1 MPEPSSE
8 KDNLKI
14 VVRIVLWLGLSIVVL
29 LIIKI
34 FLLQLKPRPRNP
46 DHETPTLTVVIES
59 TATSSITRTD
69 TPIPAST
76 STADTGGVPISTPS
90 LFPAPELEPT
100 IINGPPLF
108 RVEGWS
114 SDDEVCKPEVTI
126 FGVTLSHATP
136 PYVFTFW
143 SQEKPFKP
151 HNPVINQVIHLEN
164 SRDYIEFTPPIV
176 IVRDK
181 YKHVEFSFHRED
193 GMLVLW
199 IKDLFYLSCN

>member
-1 MPEPSSE
+1 MSEPGSE

-14 VVRIVLWLGLSIVVL
+14 VVRVVLWLGLAIVVL

-34 FLLQLKPRPRNP
+34 FLPSLEEPSKNP
-46 DHETPTLTVVIES
+46 NETSTPTVVKII
-59 TATSSITRTD
+59 TPSSITPTD
-69 TPIPAST
+69 TDPPTPT
-76 STADTGGVPISTPS
+76 STGTAYKEVSPTSTTSP
-90 LFPAPELEPT
+90 FPAPELEPT
-100 IINGPPLF
+100 IINGPLLF

-126 FGVTLSHATP
+126 FGVTISHATP

-193 GMLVLW
+193 GILVLW

>member
-1 MPEPSSE
+1 VSEPSSE

-14 VVRIVLWLGLSIVVL
+14 VVRVVLWLGLAIVVL

-34 FLLQLKPRPRNP
+34 FLPSLEEPSKNP
-46 DHETPTLTVVIES
+46 NETSTPTVVKII
-59 TATSSITRTD
+59 TPSSITPTD
-69 TPIPAST
+69 TDPPTPT
-76 STADTGGVPISTPS
+76 STGTAYKEVSPTSTTSP
-90 LFPAPELEPT
+90 FPAPELEPT
-100 IINGPPLF
+100 IINGPLLF

-126 FGVTLSHATP
+126 FGVTISHATP

-193 GMLVLW
+193 GILVLW

>member
-1 MPEPSSE
+1 MSEPSSE

-14 VVRIVLWLGLSIVVL
+14 VVRVVLWLGLAIVVL

-34 FLLQLKPRPRNP
+34 FLPSLEKKKKNP
-46 DHETPTLTVVIES
+46 NETSTPTVVKII
-59 TATSSITRTD
+59 TPSSITPTD
-69 TPIPAST
+69 TDPPTPT
-76 STADTGGVPISTPS
+76 STGTAYKEVSPTSTTSP
-90 LFPAPELEPT
+90 FPAPELEPT
-100 IINGPPLF
+100 IINGPLLF

-126 FGVTLSHATP
+126 FGVTISHATP

-193 GMLVLW
+193 GILVLW

>member
-1 MPEPSSE
+1 MSEPSSE

-14 VVRIVLWLGLSIVVL
+14 VVRVVLWLGLAIVVL

-34 FLLQLKPRPRNP
+34 FLPSLEEPSKNP
-46 DHETPTLTVVIES
+46 NETSTPTVVKII
-59 TATSSITRTD
+59 TPSSITPTD
-69 TPIPAST
+69 TDPPTPT
-76 STADTGGVPISTPS
+76 STGTAYKEVSPTSTTSP
-90 LFPAPELEPT
+90 FPAPELEPT
-100 IINGPPLF
+100 IINGPLLF

-126 FGVTLSHATP
+126 FGVTISHATP

-193 GMLVLW
+193 GILVLW